1 MDNLELLESTMTAIR
16 AETQL
21 LYASDWPH
29 WDFDLP
35 SSILRFPWL
44 SDKGKRG
51 ILGEN
56 ARRVFRLDPRASSAG
71 KAQVVHSGKAAGGF
85 SSVADAAG

>member
-1 MDNLELLESTMTAIR
+1 MDNLELLESTMTAIG

-56 ARRVFRLDPRASSAG
+56 ARRVFRLEADAPIPAKVPVARSGQPASEPRAVI
-71 KAQVVHSGKAAGGF
+71 Q
-85 SSVADAAG
+85 